1 MRDIALFFGFFA
13 MLAMGQVFRYPHV
26 GVLLW
31 CWTALVIPNF
41 FSYGFAA
48 AIPYNKIVAIITLLA
63 WLISREPKKLPPNA
77 TLFLLALLGIWG
89 TISALTGIS
98 STDDAM
104 REWGNFIKVIVFAFV
119 VAGLMTSKERII
131 ALLYASVL
139 SLGFHG
145 VVSGAKFLASGGA
158 SHIYGPGLSIIGD
171 NNHFALAMIALI
183 PIVFYLHNQ
192 SSHKLVKLAL
202 LGSMLLMLAT
212 IMGTFSRGGLLG
224 IIAVGGLAFMRH
236 PKKMR
241 NTLLLIPLVVAA
253 LAFAP
258 ERWSNRMDTIA
269 EANQD
274 NSFMGR
280 VIAWKQSTL
289 LALDHP
295 VFGGGFHAIQDFAIW
310 MNYAQEFHKLSFIP
324 TDEPNP
330 VRAFAAHSIYFQ
342 TLGDLG
348 FVGLGIF
355 LAILISSWRN
365 ASATIRAARD
375 QPEWHWARDLA
386 KALQYTLFAYVVS
399 GAALNMAYFDFMYM
413 IFAVLVALRHLVCGQ
428 TQKMNSNAMALA

>member
-13 MLAMGQVFRYPHV
+13 MLAMGQAFRYPHV

-48 AIPYNKIVAIITLLA
+48 VIPYNKIVAIITLLA

-77 TLFLLALLGIWG
+77 TLFLLAFFGIWG

-131 ALLYASVL
+131 ALLYAAVL

-183 PIVFYLHNQ
+183 PIVFYLHNR

-224 IIAVGGLAFMRH
+224 IVAVGGLAFMRH

-241 NTLLLIPLVVAA
+241 NTLILIPLVIGA

-258 ERWSNRMDTIA
+258 DSWSDRMDTIS
-269 EANQD
+269 EASQD

-413 IFAVLVALRHLVCGQ
+413 IFAVLVALRHLVCNQ
-428 TQKMNSNAMALA
+428 TQKINSNAMALA